1 MSIAQQARSAEVV
14 RRMRPNMPTLTE
26 HGDISGY
33 CDTCQTAYRIGLE
46 LFYKIAE
53 NIDKKAITQHNVDI
67 KIRHKQWPGEHEPN
81 TFLTHIKDK
90 KVIEHRY
97 ELFSHRLDD
106 YLVHCGVQLYLPM
119 EPHDPHCRFVTMEV
133 DMPIRKQ
140 APYTI
145 REYANTALHD
155 IIRLAQNTYPKG
167 ISVIDQRELLHVI
180 ETKIKIIIGTPW
192 GQIPREPG
200 WVRKETHYHGE
211 KPANVPDQEAT
222 VTEQQLRPRSEI
234 DGSVSEPTYF
244 ELQAM
249 EIDSTEAAQPPDRSN
264 LGTMTTE
271 AAAVQITTDS
281 GSAATA
287 REIYQPRPRR
297 MTIPMTVRPRTPR
310 IETSEEPL
318 LHRRPENPRN
328 SIQQMREATQSRLP
342 VRHRVLQV
350 RQDAQREAEEA
361 RY

>member
-1 MSIAQQARSAEVV
+1 
-14 RRMRPNMPTLTE
+14 
-26 HGDISGY
+26 
-33 CDTCQTAYRIGLE
+33 
-46 LFYKIAE
+46 
-53 NIDKKAITQHNVDI
+53 
-67 KIRHKQWPGEHEPN
+67 
-81 TFLTHIKDK
+81 
-90 KVIEHRY
+90 
-97 ELFSHRLDD
+97 
-106 YLVHCGVQLYLPM
+106 
-119 EPHDPHCRFVTMEV
+119 
-133 DMPIRKQ
+133 MPIRKE
-140 APYTI
+140 AAYSI
-145 REYANTALHD
+145 REYTEKALHD
-155 IIRLAQNTYPKG
+155 IIRIAQDLHPNG
-167 ISVIDQRELLHVI
+167 ISVIDQREAVHTI
-180 ETKIKIIIGTPW
+180 ETKIKIVIGEPKRT
-192 GQIPREPG
+192 IAMEPG

-318 LHRRPENPRN
+318 LHR
-328 SIQQMREATQSRLP
+328 
-342 VRHRVLQV
+342 
-350 RQDAQREAEEA
+350 
-361 RY
+361 